1 MNSFSLKQARLY
13 RAKTQADMAKLLG
26 IHIET
31 YRKLEINQNTVTIE
45 QAKVICEF
53 LDMPYD
59 AIFFAELLYFK

>member
-13 RAKTQADMAKLLG
+13 RAKTQADMA

-59 AIFFAELLYFK
+59 AIFFAE

>member
-53 LDMPYD
+53 LDMP
-59 AIFFAELLYFK
+59 

>member
-1 MNSFSLKQARLY
+1 
-13 RAKTQADMAKLLG
+13 MAKLLG

-59 AIFFAELLYFK
+59 AIFAE

>member
-31 YRKLEINQNTVTIE
+31 YRKLEINQKYGDYRTS
-45 QAKVICEF
+45 QGY
-53 LDMPYD
+53 L
-59 AIFFAELLYFK
+59 